1 MYPCIGIGWLPF
13 MRFLKMVS
21 STWIIPAVR
30 CVHGERARG
39 KVSTQ
44 VLQFAPLSRF
54 TGRVPSNRCQGM
66 NGHSRR
72 KKVEKDMGV
81 GLTLLWN
88 ARSRRRP
95 RKSLWRRRS
104 HAVRVFHR
112 HTRRGHPAERV
123 LQRET

>member
-1 MYPCIGIGWLPF
+1 MPENASF

-72 KKVEKDMGV
+72 KKVEKDMG
-81 GLTLLWN
+81 GGADL
-88 ARSRRRP
+88 
-95 RKSLWRRRS
+95 
-104 HAVRVFHR
+104 AVV
-112 HTRRGHPAERV
+112 PKV
-123 LQRET
+123 